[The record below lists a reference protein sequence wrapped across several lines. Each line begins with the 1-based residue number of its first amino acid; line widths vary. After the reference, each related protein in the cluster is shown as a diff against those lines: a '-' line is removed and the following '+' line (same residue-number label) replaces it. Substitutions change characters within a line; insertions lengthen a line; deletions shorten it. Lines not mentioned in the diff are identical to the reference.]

1 MRLNTTVND
10 MADKVSLTAEQQ
22 EAISEIDRNLQIIAC
37 AGSGKTEVITRRIA
51 NILKSKPEVKPHN
64 IVAFTF
70 TEKAASSM
78 KERIAKALGDEFS
91 QEVAQMYVGTIHSFC
106 YHLLNK
112 YTEQF
117 REYKILDTVK
127 SHLFVARYCNE
138 CGMSD
143 LKLEPYPRNI
153 NLFLQC
159 IDKMI
164 DDFDNSD
171 AWTDEQRAVLD
182 KYIKCLYDHRYIDF
196 ALMIFETLRQIK
208 SNPDI
213 RKYLSE
219 IKYLVVDEY
228 QDVNDLQEKLI
239 SGIAGAG
246 TNICV
251 VGDDD
256 QTIYQ
261 FRGSNA
267 NNMISFS
274 ERYADVHQVRLE
286 KNFRCAHG
294 IVDIADCVIR
304 QNERRIPKKM
314 VSGAADLP
322 AQIEAKRYNDKTDQ
336 FDSIAKKIAELHNTG
351 IPYREIAVLVRKGKA
366 IVPMSSALER
376 AGIPFETDSAEHFF
390 TGNYFNR
397 FVVTLQILTDIDKAK
412 LYECWQDIIESTA
425 FNSGFKFLRSCARGG
440 NLPLSEI
447 LRGFCEK
454 VVFLDDAAD
463 DIDTR
468 RMDLDG
474 ITKILDDYDEIYG
487 DWQLTARIIG
497 VLKFLGTQ
505 AAEEYKYHSFEPK
518 DPNADAVQIMT
529 VHKSKGLEFH
539 TVFLPELTKR
549 EFLVSNMGGKKY
561 YHVLGGVFEE
571 NKDRYQS
578 DLEDERKL
586 FYVAV
591 TRAKQNLFMTYELS
605 TQRVSCFVEE
615 AAASHYLKINRDDLS
630 YNPKEDTYDTEPRYR
645 SSYGARTHEPNPE
658 WEEEKRQKQEY
669 WAAVKYA
676 RSQLYDYYGT
686 ACHFNPAAHG
696 DLIRIKSMSP
706 DEILSEASRN
716 GLI

>member
-1 MRLNTTVND
+1 MVND
-10 MADKVSLTAEQQ
+10 MADKVNLTPEQQ
-22 EAISEIDRNLQIIAC
+22 EAISEIDRNLQMIAC
-37 AGSGKTEVITRRIA
+37 AGSGKTEVITQRIA
-51 NILKSKPEVKPHN
+51 NILKSRTDIEPHH

-78 KERIAKALGDEFS
+78 KERIAKALGEEFS
-91 QEVAQMYVGTIHSFC
+91 PEIDQMYVGTIHGFC

-117 REYKILDTVK
+117 REYNILDTVK
-127 SHLFVARYCNE
+127 SHLFVARYCGE

-153 NLFLQC
+153 QLFLQC

-171 AWTDEQRAVLD
+171 AWTDEQRTVLN
-182 KYIKCLYDHRYIDF
+182 KYIKCLYDHKYIDF

-208 SNPDI
+208 SDPDI
-213 RKYLSE
+213 REYLSE

-239 SGIAGAG
+239 SCIAEMGA
-246 TNICV
+246 NICV

-267 NNMISFS
+267 DNMISFS

-286 KNFRCAHG
+286 KNFRCAPG
-294 IVDIADCVIR
+294 IVDIADCVIGR
-304 QNERRIPKKM
+304 NRRRIPKKM
-314 VSGAADLP
+314 ISGAANLP
-322 AQIEAKRYNDKTDQ
+322 VQIEAKRYDDKSSQ
-336 FDSIAKKIAELHNTG
+336 FDSIAKKITELHNAG
-351 IPYREIAVLVRKGKA
+351 IPYREMAVLVRKGKA
-366 IVPMSSALER
+366 IVPISSALER

-390 TGNYFNR
+390 SGSYFNR
-397 FVVTLQILTDIDKAK
+397 FVVTLQILSDIDKAK
-412 LYECWQDIIESTA
+412 LYACWQDIIESTA

-447 LRGFCEK
+447 LCGFCEK
-454 VVFLDDAAD
+454 TAFLDDAAG
-463 DIDTR
+463 DIDIR
-468 RMDLDG
+468 RMDLEG

-487 DWQLTARIIG
+487 DWQLSARITGI
-497 VLKFLGTQ
+497 LKFLGTQ
-505 AAEEYKYHSFEPK
+505 AAEEYKYHSFKPK
-518 DPNADAVQIMT
+518 DPNVDAVQIMT

-539 TVFLPELTKR
+539 TVFLPELMKR
-549 EFLVSNMGGKKY
+549 EFPVSNMGGRKY

-571 NKDRYQS
+571 HKDRYQS

-605 TQRVSCFVEE
+605 TQPVSCFVEE
-615 AAASHYLKINRDDLS
+615 AAASHYLKINRDDLFYS
-630 YNPKEDTYDTEPRYR
+630 SKTETYDPASQYRY
-645 SSYGARTHEPNPE
+645 SSGEKAHEQNLE
-658 WEEEKRQKQEY
+658 WEEERRQRQEH
-669 WAAVKYA
+669 WATVQYA
-676 RSQLYDYYGT
+676 RRQLYDYYGT
-686 ACHFNPAAHG
+686 ACHFNPAARG
-696 DLIRIKSMSP
+696 DLIRIKNMSP

>member
-1 MRLNTTVND
+1 MVND
-10 MADKVSLTAEQQ
+10 MADKVNLTPEQQ
-22 EAISEIDRNLQIIAC
+22 EAISEIDHNLQMIAC
-37 AGSGKTEVITRRIA
+37 AGSGKTEVITQRIA
-51 NILKSKPEVKPHN
+51 NILKSRSDIKPHH
-64 IVAFTF
+64 IAAFTF

-78 KERIAKALGDEFS
+78 KERIAKALGEEASPEID
-91 QEVAQMYVGTIHSFC
+91 QMYVGTIHGFC

-127 SHLFVARYCNE
+127 SHLFVARYCGE

-153 NLFLQC
+153 QLFLQC

-171 AWTDEQRAVLD
+171 AWTDEQRTVLN
-182 KYIKCLYDHRYIDF
+182 KYIKCLYDHKYIDF

-208 SNPDI
+208 SDPDI
-213 RKYLSE
+213 REYLSE

-239 SGIAGAG
+239 SCIAEMGA
-246 TNICV
+246 NICV

-267 NNMISFS
+267 DNMISFS
-274 ERYADVHQVRLE
+274 ERYADVHQIRLE
-286 KNFRCAHG
+286 KNFRCAPG
-294 IVDIADCVIR
+294 IVDIADCVIGR
-304 QNERRIPKKM
+304 NRRRIPKKM
-314 VSGAADLP
+314 ISGAANLP
-322 AQIEAKRYNDKTDQ
+322 VQIEAKRYDDKSSQ
-336 FDSIAKKIAELHNTG
+336 FDSIAKKITELHNAG
-351 IPYREIAVLVRKGKA
+351 IPYREMAVLVRKGKA
-366 IVPMSSALER
+366 IVPISSALER

-390 TGNYFNR
+390 SGSYFNR
-397 FVVTLQILTDIDKAK
+397 FVVTLQILSDIDKAK
-412 LYECWQDIIESTA
+412 LYACWQDIIESTA

-447 LRGFCEK
+447 LCGFCEK
-454 VVFLDDAAD
+454 TAFLDDAAG
-463 DIDTR
+463 DIDIR
-468 RMDLDG
+468 RMDLEG
-474 ITKILDDYDEIYG
+474 ITKILDDYDEISG
-487 DWQLTARIIG
+487 DWQLSARITGI
-497 VLKFLGTQ
+497 LKFLGTQ
-505 AAEEYKYHSFEPK
+505 AAEEYKYHSFKPK
-518 DPNADAVQIMT
+518 DPNVDAVQIMT

-539 TVFLPELTKR
+539 TVFLPELMKR
-549 EFLVSNMGGKKY
+549 EFPVSNMGGRKY

-571 NKDRYQS
+571 HKDRYQS

-605 TQRVSCFVEE
+605 TQPVSCFVEE
-615 AAASHYLKINRDDLS
+615 AAASHYLKINRDDLFYS
-630 YNPKEDTYDTEPRYR
+630 PKTETYDPASQYRY
-645 SSYGARTHEPNPE
+645 SSGEKAHEQNLE
-658 WEEEKRQKQEY
+658 WEEERRQRQEH
-669 WAAVKYA
+669 WATVQYA
-676 RSQLYDYYGT
+676 RRQLYDYYGT
-686 ACHFNPAAHG
+686 ACHFNPAARG
-696 DLIRIKSMSP
+696 DLIRIKNMSP

>member
-1 MRLNTTVND
+1 
-10 MADKVSLTAEQQ
+10 MADKVNLTPEQQ
-22 EAISEIDRNLQIIAC
+22 EAISEIDRNLQMIAC
-37 AGSGKTEVITRRIA
+37 AGSGKTEVITQRIA
-51 NILKSKPEVKPHN
+51 NILKSRTDIEPHH

-78 KERIAKALGDEFS
+78 KERIAKALGEEFS
-91 QEVAQMYVGTIHSFC
+91 PEIDQMYVGTIHGFC

-117 REYKILDTVK
+117 REYNILDTVK
-127 SHLFVARYCNE
+127 SHLFVARYCGE

-153 NLFLQC
+153 QLFLQC

-171 AWTDEQRAVLD
+171 AWTDEQRTVLN
-182 KYIKCLYDHRYIDF
+182 KYIKCLYDHKYIDF

-208 SNPDI
+208 SDPDI
-213 RKYLSE
+213 REYLSE

-239 SGIAGAG
+239 SCIAEMGA
-246 TNICV
+246 NICV

-267 NNMISFS
+267 DNMISFS
-274 ERYADVHQVRLE
+274 ERYADVHQIRLE
-286 KNFRCAHG
+286 KNFRCAPG
-294 IVDIADCVIR
+294 IVDIADCVIGR
-304 QNERRIPKKM
+304 NRRRIPKKM
-314 VSGAADLP
+314 ISGAANLP
-322 AQIEAKRYNDKTDQ
+322 VQIEAKRYDDKSSQ
-336 FDSIAKKIAELHNTG
+336 FDSIAKKITELHNAG
-351 IPYREIAVLVRKGKA
+351 IPYREMAVLVRKGKA
-366 IVPMSSALER
+366 IVPISSALER

-390 TGNYFNR
+390 SGSYFNR
-397 FVVTLQILTDIDKAK
+397 FVVTLQILSDIDKAK
-412 LYECWQDIIESTA
+412 LYVCWQDIIESTA

-440 NLPLSEI
+440 KLPLSEI
-447 LRGFCEK
+447 LCGFCEK
-454 VVFLDDAAD
+454 TAFLDDAAG
-463 DIDTR
+463 DIDIR
-468 RMDLDG
+468 RMDLEG

-487 DWQLTARIIG
+487 DWQLSARITGI
-497 VLKFLGTQ
+497 LKFLGTQ
-505 AAEEYKYHSFEPK
+505 AAEEYKYHSFKPK
-518 DPNADAVQIMT
+518 DPNVDAVQIMT

-539 TVFLPELTKR
+539 TVFLPELMKR
-549 EFLVSNMGGKKY
+549 EFPVSNMGGRKY

-571 NKDRYQS
+571 HKDRYQS

-605 TQRVSCFVEE
+605 TQPVSCFVEE
-615 AAASHYLKINRDDLS
+615 AAASHYLKINRDDLFYS
-630 YNPKEDTYDTEPRYR
+630 PKTETYDPASQYRY
-645 SSYGARTHEPNPE
+645 SSGEKAHEQNLE
-658 WEEEKRQKQEY
+658 WEEERRQRQEH
-669 WAAVKYA
+669 WATVQYA
-676 RSQLYDYYGT
+676 RRQLYDYYGT
-686 ACHFNPAAHG
+686 ACHFNPAARG
-696 DLIRIKSMSP
+696 DLIRIKNMSP

>member
-1 MRLNTTVND
+1 MVND
-10 MADKVSLTAEQQ
+10 MADKVNLTPEQQ
-22 EAISEIDRNLQIIAC
+22 EAISEIDRNLQMIAC
-37 AGSGKTEVITRRIA
+37 AGSGKTEVITQRIA
-51 NILKSKPEVKPHN
+51 NILKSRSDMKPHH

-78 KERIAKALGDEFS
+78 KERIAKALGEESSPEID
-91 QEVAQMYVGTIHSFC
+91 QMYVGTIHGFC

-127 SHLFVARYCNE
+127 SHLFVARYCGE

-143 LKLEPYPRNI
+143 LKLEPYPWNI
-153 NLFLQC
+153 QLFLQC

-171 AWTDEQRAVLD
+171 AWTDEQRTVLN
-182 KYIKCLYDHRYIDF
+182 KYIKCLYDHKYIDF

-208 SNPDI
+208 SDPDI
-213 RKYLSE
+213 QEYLSE

-239 SGIAGAG
+239 SCIAEMGA
-246 TNICV
+246 NICV

-267 NNMISFS
+267 DNMISFS

-286 KNFRCAHG
+286 KNFRCAPG
-294 IVDIADCVIR
+294 IVDIADCVIGR
-304 QNERRIPKKM
+304 NRRRIPKKM
-314 VSGAADLP
+314 ISGAANLP
-322 AQIEAKRYNDKTDQ
+322 VQIEAKGYDDKSSQ
-336 FDSIAKKIAELHNTG
+336 FDSIAEKITELHNAG
-351 IPYREIAVLVRKGKA
+351 IPYREMAVLVRKGKA
-366 IVPMSSALER
+366 IVPISSALER
-376 AGIPFETDSAEHFF
+376 VGIPFETDSAEHFF
-390 TGNYFNR
+390 SGNYFNR
-397 FVVTLQILTDIDKAK
+397 FVVTLQILSDIDKAK
-412 LYECWQDIIESTA
+412 LYACWQDIIESTA

-447 LRGFCEK
+447 LCGFCEK
-454 VVFLDDAAD
+454 TAFLDDAAG
-463 DIDTR
+463 DIDIR
-468 RMDLDG
+468 RMDLEG

-487 DWQLTARIIG
+487 DWQLSARITGI
-497 VLKFLGTQ
+497 LKFLGTQ
-505 AAEEYKYHSFEPK
+505 AAEEYKYHSFKPK
-518 DPNADAVQIMT
+518 DPNVDAVQIMT

-539 TVFLPELTKR
+539 TVFLPELMKR
-549 EFLVSNMGGKKY
+549 EFPVSNMGGRKY

-605 TQRVSCFVEE
+605 TQPISCFVEE
-615 AAASHYLKINRDDLS
+615 AAASHYLKINRDDLFYS
-630 YNPKEDTYDTEPRYR
+630 PKAETYDPTPHSRY
-645 SSYGARTHEPNPE
+645 SPGEKAHKPNPE
-658 WEEEKRQKQEY
+658 WEEERRQQEY
-669 WAAVKYA
+669 WATVQYA
-676 RSQLYDYYGT
+676 RHQLYDYYGT
-686 ACHFNPAAHG
+686 ACHFNPAARG
-696 DLIRIKSMSP
+696 DLIRIKDMGP
-706 DEILSEASRN
+706 NEILSEASRN

>member
-1 MRLNTTVND
+1 MVSN
-10 MADKVSLTAEQQ
+10 MADKVSLTPEQQ

-51 NILKSKPEVKPHN
+51 NILQSKSDIKPEN

-70 TEKAASSM
+70 TEKATASM
-78 KERIAKALGDEFS
+78 KKRIVKALDTKAS
-91 QEVAQMYVGTIHSFC
+91 TNIDRMYVGTIHGFC

-117 REYKILDTVK
+117 REYKVLDSVK

-143 LKLEPYPRNI
+143 LNLEPYPRNVT
-153 NLFLQC
+153 LFLQC

-164 DDFDNSD
+164 DDYDNAD
-171 AWTDEQRAVLD
+171 TWTQEQQDVLN
-182 KYIKCLYDHRYIDF
+182 KYIGCLYSHGYIDF
-196 ALMIFETLRQIK
+196 ALMIFETLRQIDF
-208 SNPDI
+208 NPEVKD
-213 RKYLSE
+213 YLSC

-239 SGIAGAG
+239 LRIAETGAN
-246 TNICV
+246 TCV

-286 KNFRCAHG
+286 KNFRCAPG
-294 IVDIADCVIR
+294 IVDVADCVIGH
-304 QNERRIPKKM
+304 NDRRIAKKM
-314 VSGAADLP
+314 VSGATELQAT
-322 AQIEAKRYNDKTDQ
+322 IEAKRYSDKKEQ
-336 FDSIAKKIAELHNTG
+336 FDRIAEQIMELHKSG
-351 IPYREIAVLVRKGKA
+351 IPYKKMAILVRKGKA
-366 IVPMSSALER
+366 IVPASSALDR

-390 TGNYFNR
+390 AGNYFNR
-397 FVVTLQILTDIDKAK
+397 FVTTIQILADVDKAK
-412 LYECWQDIIESTA
+412 LYECWQDLIDGSV
-425 FNSGFKFLRSCARGG
+425 FNMGFKFLRSCARGG

-447 LRGFCEK
+447 IRGFCEK
-454 VVFLDDAAD
+454 IAFLDDVAD
-463 DIDTR
+463 DLEIR

-474 ITKILDDYDEIYG
+474 IAKILDDYDEIYG
-487 DWQLTARIIG
+487 DWQLSARITGI
-497 VLKFLGTQ
+497 LKFLATQ
-505 AAEEYKYHSFEPK
+505 AADEYKYHSFKPK

-529 VHKSKGLEFH
+529 VHKSKGLEFN

-549 EFLVSNMGGKKY
+549 EFPVSNMGGKKY

-571 NKDRYQS
+571 NKDKYQS

-591 TRAKQNLFMTYELS
+591 TRVKQNLYMTYELS
-605 TQRVSCFVEE
+605 TQPVSCFVKES
-615 AAASHYLKINRDDLS
+615 AVSHHLKIDRSDLTFNPKADTEDSAPHFKLS
-630 YNPKEDTYDTEPRYR
+630 YENK
-645 SSYGARTHEPNPE
+645 SFEPNPE
-658 WEEEKRQKQEY
+658 WEEERRQRQEY
-669 WAAVKYA
+669 WETVKYA

-686 ACHFNPAAHG
+686 ACHFFPAAHG
-696 DLIRIKSMSP
+696 DMIRIKSMSP
-706 DEILSEASRN
+706 DEILYEASKN